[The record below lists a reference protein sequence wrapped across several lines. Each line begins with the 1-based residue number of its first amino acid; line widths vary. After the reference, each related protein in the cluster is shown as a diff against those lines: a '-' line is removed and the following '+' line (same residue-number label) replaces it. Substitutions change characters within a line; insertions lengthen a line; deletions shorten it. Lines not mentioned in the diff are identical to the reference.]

1 MLAATGA
8 RVVRNMTFAIKAAVS
23 DPRAE
28 TFAFTAQKTMYGG
41 KHIAEGDTIFIFAS
55 ENEGGP
61 GLIAR
66 GVVTS
71 AKALAKRSGVAR
83 QTPRVSIT
91 IQRTA
96 LAKRRLGRSEL
107 KPFLDWNDGR
117 PETELNFKFYRQA
130 TNKIVG
136 ISAEAAAYLRGF
148 CSRD

>member
-1 MLAATGA
+1 M
-8 RVVRNMTFAIKAAVS
+8 MFAIKAEVS
-23 DPRAE
+23 DPLAE
-28 TFAFTAQKTMYGG
+28 TFAFSAQKTMYGG
-41 KHIAEGDTIFIFAS
+41 KHIDEGDTIFVFAS

-61 GLIAR
+61 GLIAS

-71 AKALAKRSGVAR
+71 AEAITKKPGIAR

-91 IQRTA
+91 VRRTA

-107 KPFLDWNDGR
+107 KPFSDWNDGR

-136 ISAEAAAYLRGF
+136 ISEEVAAFLRGF
-148 CSRD
+148 F

>member
-1 MLAATGA
+1 M
-8 RVVRNMTFAIKAAVS
+8 RSMMFAIKAEVS
-23 DPRAE
+23 NPEAQ

-41 KHIAEGDTIFIFAS
+41 KRIAKGDTIFVFAS

-61 GLIAR
+61 GLIAS

-71 AKALAKRSGVAR
+71 AKAIAKKGGIAR
-83 QTPRVSIT
+83 QTQRVSIT
-91 IQRTA
+91 VKLVA

-107 KPFLDWNDGR
+107 KSFSDWDDGR

-136 ISAEAAAYLRGF
+136 ISDQAAAFLRGF
-148 CSRD
+148 F

>member
-1 MLAATGA
+1 
-8 RVVRNMTFAIKAAVS
+8 MTFAIKAEVS
-23 DPRAE
+23 DLWAE
-28 TFAFTAQKTMYGG
+28 TFAFSAQKTMYGG
-41 KHIAEGDTIFIFAS
+41 KRIAKDDTIFVFAS

-61 GLIAR
+61 GLIAS

-71 AKALAKRSGVAR
+71 VKAIAKKRGIAR

-91 IQRTA
+91 IRRVA

-107 KPFLDWNDGR
+107 KLFSDWNDGR

-136 ISAEAAAYLRGF
+136 ISDEAAAFLRGF
-148 CSRD
+148 F